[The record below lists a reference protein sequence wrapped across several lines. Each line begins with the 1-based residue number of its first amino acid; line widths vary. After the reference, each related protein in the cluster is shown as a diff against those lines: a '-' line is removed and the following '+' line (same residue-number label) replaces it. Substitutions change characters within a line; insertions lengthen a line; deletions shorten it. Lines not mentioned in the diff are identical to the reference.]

1 MPAITINESGFVLDG
16 PLVAGEPA
24 AVSVSGLSL
33 AEGAALSL
41 TCTARFPDALIA
53 SVELAPSP
61 WVFADGLLAA
71 AQAAFVERPD
81 LATDSHLEIAGAQH
95 STSSIPEIYLV
106 ADGHTAAEES
116 HSVSFAMVSISADN
130 LSALMVDGMP
140 WALAVVPVGSP
151 VATRTSAW
159 GGVIDTATK
168 QAAIYFLTA
177 RADEARA
184 VVLELVDTANRDSLA
199 RVSAPM
205 LNSSLLPKPDKAEG
219 ASPLMIPGPPGPQ
232 GEQGPEGP
240 QGEQGERGE
249 QGPQGATGATGPQGP
264 QGPKGDPQTP
274 SDATPQIDGAGAAGT
289 ATTYARGDHRHP
301 TDTSRMAATAT
312 GKDIL
317 AGGEWENVSI
327 TDALDDIDAT
337 LSGKQDAISD
347 LDTIRSGAAAG
358 ATAVQPSAMPASE
371 TWTFAVDDG
380 QGGTTTV
387 TKQVAVYAAA
397 QGAGA

>member
-1 MPAITINESGFVLDG
+1 MPAITINASGFVLDG

-41 TCTARFPDALIA
+41 TCTARFPDALLA
-53 SVELAPSP
+53 SVEL
-61 WVFADGLLAA
+61 
-71 AQAAFVERPD
+71 
-81 LATDSHLEIAGAQH
+81 
-95 STSSIPEIYLV
+95 V
-106 ADGHTAAEES
+106 ADEQ
-116 HSVSFAMVSISADN
+116 
-130 LSALMVDGMP
+130 
-140 WALAVVPVGSP
+140 
-151 VATRTSAW
+151 TSGTW
-159 GGVIDTATK
+159 TGELDTATK

-232 GEQGPEGP
+232 GPEGP

-249 QGPQGATGATGPQGP
+249 QGPQGATGSTGPQGP

-274 SDATPQIDGAGAAGT
+274 SDAKPQMDGAGAAGV

-301 TDTSRMAATAT
+301 TCITPGEISETSGVLSVFAPIQNGAIVTP
-312 GKDIL
+312 IL
-317 AGGEWENVSI
+317 LPTEN
-327 TDALDDIDAT
+327 AL
-337 LSGKQDAISD
+337 
-347 LDTIRSGAAAG
+347 
-358 ATAVQPSAMPASE
+358 PASE
-371 TWTFAVDDG
+371 TWTFTVDDG

-387 TKQVAVYAAA
+387 TKQVAVYAA

>member
-41 TCTARFPDALIA
+41 TCTARFPDALLA
-53 SVELAPSP
+53 SVELTQG
-61 WVFADGLLAA
+61 DG
-71 AQAAFVERPD
+71 
-81 LATDSHLEIAGAQH
+81 G
-95 STSSIPEIYLV
+95 
-106 ADGHTAAEES
+106 
-116 HSVSFAMVSISADN
+116 
-130 LSALMVDGMP
+130 
-140 WALAVVPVGSP
+140 
-151 VATRTSAW
+151 AW
-159 GGVIDTATK
+159 GGVLDTATK

-205 LNSSLLPKPDKAEG
+205 LNSSLMPKPDKAEG

-232 GEQGPEGP
+232 GEQGPAGPEGP

-274 SDATPQIDGAGAAGT
+274 SDATPQMDGTGAAGT
-289 ATTYARGDHRHP
+289 ANTYARGDHRHP
-301 TDTSRMAATAT
+301 IDTTRMAATAT
-312 GKDIL
+312 GQDIL

-327 TDALDDIDAT
+327 TDALDDIDTT
-337 LSGKQDAISD
+337 LSGKQDAIDD
-347 LDTIRSGAAAG
+347 LATIRSGAAAG
-358 ATAVQPSAMPASE
+358 ATAVRP
-371 TWTFAVDDG
+371 G
-380 QGGTTTV
+380 QRNLLDYTSGTTLDPDT
-387 TKQVAVYAAA
+387 AVYRANLASDGTFPTITDTAIPTAAA
-397 QGAGA
+397 YYQFELELTVPSTVPSTITGPSGWTWLDGHGLPDPADLSGGETIYISVRLDCTARTFLASVWRVA